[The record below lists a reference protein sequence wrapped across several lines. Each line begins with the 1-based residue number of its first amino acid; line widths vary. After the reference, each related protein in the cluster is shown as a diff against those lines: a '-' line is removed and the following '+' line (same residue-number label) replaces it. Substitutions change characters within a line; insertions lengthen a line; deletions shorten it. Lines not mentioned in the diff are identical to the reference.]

1 MTKGAKFLRADLHIH
16 SYGEFGSY
24 DVKDETMTPEAIVET
39 AIAKGLK
46 IISITDHNEIF
57 NSNSAINYAA
67 DKDILVIPGIE
78 VTTTQGHLL
87 LYFDTFQNLR
97 SFSGKLNISEDK
109 KTTTQGIVE
118 CLDFAHQFNGVGILA
133 HIELDS
139 GFEKTIGRFGPPI
152 EEVFSHP
159 NLLGLE
165 ISKKENFHFYSDSDE
180 DANRKR
186 LVGLRR
192 TNLLI
197 DDDQILP
204 KLMGSD
210 SHNLNKLGTNV
221 EGNEKLTRIKVDEL
235 NFHAFKIAL
244 LSHESRIRLEDL
256 IPEQRPVFNKI
267 LIEGGLLDKMDIDLS
282 PNLTCIIGSRG
293 AGKSTLLETL
303 RETSGNHSISKV
315 VDSDVW
321 PQKISLQYT
330 DEAGLTLEFSREKNN
345 GTLNLTDPVNG
356 ISKVEI
362 ESYGQGET
370 AETIQHSDE
379 NPTVLINFLDGFLD
393 LETLISEDKEI
404 IAKLLENQSEMR
416 KLRLELLGLD
426 ETKKALANQQK
437 KLENLKKQKA
447 GDLVKYQNALI
458 KERQI
463 RKELI
468 DDLKQLIQ
476 TYKDILN
483 NEETFENFEKLS
495 DDEIVVG
502 KDYFQKVKEIVNDF
516 SAIVK
521 SKAGELNVALGSKV
535 EELRTEL
542 KNWAAKEKAI
552 QAQMDTKKQELVAQ
566 GIPFDLG
573 KINQISKDIIDLS
586 SRVKKLE
593 NSKKLL
599 SELKKE
605 RKDLLTQRKDKK
617 QRIFYHRNAFAQTIN
632 DNLKNTLDG
641 LFINVKYDQGKYSD
655 DFEQLLKTTMDWR
668 TSQVPKA
675 TLITNR
681 LSPFAFVDI
690 CLQKDINAL
699 KGLKDDEGK
708 KFMGDYE
715 AQAIIDKMLKD
726 FTYEDFEALPF
737 EDKPSISV
745 TRLYKDED
753 TGKTLRNTKSI
764 SQLSLGQQQSV
775 LLGILMLSKST
786 TPLIIDQP
794 EDNLDSEFIFKTIVK
809 NLRKIKESRQVI
821 IVTHNPNIAVLGD
834 AELIIPLK
842 STSVKSHVL
851 EAGSIDREGTRE
863 ISCEILEGG
872 KSAFKQRQLIYGI
885 K

>member
-1 MTKGAKFLRADLHIH
+1 MN
-16 SYGEFGSY
+16 
-24 DVKDETMTPEAIVET
+24 VC
-39 AIAKGLK
+39 
-46 IISITDHNEIF
+46 
-57 NSNSAINYAA
+57 
-67 DKDILVIPGIE
+67 
-78 VTTTQGHLL
+78 
-87 LYFDTFQNLR
+87 
-97 SFSGKLNISEDK
+97 EDK

-118 CLDFAHQFNGVGILA
+118 CLDFAHQCSGVGILA

-152 EEVFSHP
+152 EEIFSHP

-165 ISKKENFHFYSDSDE
+165 ISKKENFHFYSNSDE

-192 TNLLI
+192 DNLLM

-210 SHNLNKLGTNV
+210 SHNLNKLGTNA

-235 NFHAFKIAL
+235 NFHAFKVAL
-244 LSHESRIRLEDL
+244 LSHESRIRLEDF

-267 LIEGGLLDKMDIDLS
+267 FIEGGLLDEMDIDLS

-303 RETSGNHSISKV
+303 RETSGNQSSSKV

-321 PQKISLQYT
+321 PQKITLQYT
-330 DEAGLTLEFSREKNN
+330 DEAGQTIEFSREKNN
-345 GTLNLTDPVNG
+345 GTQNITDPING
-356 ISKVEI
+356 ISRVEI

-370 AETIQHSDE
+370 ADTIQHSDE
-379 NPTVLINFLDGFLD
+379 NPTVLIDFLDGFLD
-393 LETLISEDKEI
+393 LKPLISEDKEI
-404 IAKLLENQSEMR
+404 ITDLLENQSDAR
-416 KLRLELLGLD
+416 KLRLELLSLD
-426 ETKKALANQQK
+426 ETRKALKNEQK

-447 GDLVKYQNALI
+447 GELVKYQNALI

-463 RKELI
+463 RQDLI
-468 DDLKQLIQ
+468 ADLKLLIQ

-483 NEETFENFEKLS
+483 DEETFENFEKLS
-495 DDEIVVG
+495 DEEIVVG
-502 KDYFQKVKEIVNDF
+502 KDYFQKVKNIVSDF

-521 SKAGELNVALGSKV
+521 SKAGELNEALGTKV

-542 KNWAAKEKAI
+542 KNWASKEKAI
-552 QAQMDTKKQELVAQ
+552 QVQMDAKKQELAAQ

-573 KINQISKDIIDLS
+573 KINQISKDIIDLTN
-586 SRVKKLE
+586 RVKKLE

-599 SELKKE
+599 NELQTVRKE
-605 RKDLLTQRKDKK
+605 LIGKRKDIK
-617 QRIFYHRNAFAQTIN
+617 QRIFYYRNAFGQTIN

-641 LFINVKYDQGKYSD
+641 LFINVKYDQGNYSD
-655 DFEQLLKTTMDWR
+655 EFEQLLKTTMDWR
-668 TSQVPKA
+668 TSQVPRA
-675 TLITNR
+675 YLITKN
-681 LSPFAFVDI
+681 LSPFEFVDI
-690 CLQKDINAL
+690 CMRKDNDAL
-699 KGLKDDEGK
+699 KALTDDEGK
-708 KFMGDYE
+708 RFIGDYE
-715 AQAIIDKMLKD
+715 AQTIVEKLLKD
-726 FTYEDFEALPF
+726 HTYEDFEALPF
-737 EDKPSISV
+737 EDRPSISV
-745 TRLYKDED
+745 TRLYKDD
-753 TGKTLRNTKSI
+753 VTGKTLRNTKSI

-851 EAGSIDREGTRE
+851 EAGSIDRKGTRE